1 MCAIAG
7 ILDFSSDADPSASTA
22 KVRRMISRQRHR
34 GPDDE
39 GYFHGGPCTLGAA
52 RLAQI
57 DRAGGAQ
64 PMRSPDG
71 RYSIV
76 FNGEIHNHRALRA
89 ELSLHW
95 HFTTRSDTE
104 VLLAAFV
111 TWGREA
117 LQRLNGMF
125 AFFIWDAQTRR
136 GFAARDRL
144 GVKPLVW
151 MPLPQGGLAFASE
164 AKALLDLLPA
174 RPVANEEA
182 ILEYLVAPCFSGVRT
197 PMFAGMHHLQ
207 PGHWLS
213 TDENGLQQGEWW
225 SYDLHRSVD
234 VNANEL
240 ASAMHDLLPR
250 AVQRT
255 LDADAPAAV
264 LLSGGLDSTLVAAL
278 AKDHGVSQA
287 YTIAF
292 EGQEAFDYAQALMV
306 KSDDLPC
313 SIEAAA
319 DIGLQHR
326 IVPVSRASLADNLR
340 TLALQNDALP
350 AWEQELAQHH
360 LAKALAADG
369 HRAVLVGDAADE
381 THYGYGFM
389 LDDQSI
395 THPSKLLE
403 RFGTPPLN
411 AAMHERAALI
421 PHRLTSMIREAGH
434 GDGTRA
440 ERLRGITHLVSRLW
454 LPRLLHNGDIH
465 MMAHGIEARVPFADS
480 ELLDLALRVHPEL
493 ALKDGVE
500 KSLLRESARGLMPE
514 AARVRRKSSLS
525 KDDGSAVVLKSE
537 AAHALSAS
545 ADFLGHWLDLPAIRQ
560 LCSPSHDLAEMQRA
574 LLFRI
579 ICLHHWAAAYH
590 VRMP

>member
-7 ILDFSSDADPSASTA
+7 ILDFSLDADPSASA
-22 KVRRMISRQRHR
+22 GKVRRMIRRQRHR

-39 GYFHGGPCTLGAA
+39 GCFQDGPCTLGAA

-57 DRAGGAQ
+57 DREKGAQ

-71 RYSIV
+71 RYVIV
-76 FNGEIHNHRALRA
+76 FNGEIHNHQALRA

-95 HFTTRSDTE
+95 PFTTRSDTE

-117 LQRLNGMF
+117 LHRLNGMF
-125 AFFIWDAQTRR
+125 AFFIWDAHTRR

-144 GVKPLVW
+144 GVKPFVW
-151 MPLPQGGLAFASE
+151 MSLPRGGLAFASE
-164 AKALLDLLPA
+164 AKALVDLLPSS
-174 RPVANEEA
+174 PVANEEA

-197 PMFAGMHHLQ
+197 SMFEGIHHLQ

-213 TDENGLQQGEWW
+213 LDESGLQQGEWW
-225 SYDLHRSVD
+225 HYDLHRAID
-234 VNANEL
+234 LDADGL
-240 ASAMHDLLPR
+240 ASAMHDLLPH

-278 AKDHGVSQA
+278 AKEHGVTQA

-292 EGQEAFDYAQALMV
+292 EGQEAFDYARALMV

-313 SIEAAA
+313 SIQAASV
-319 DIGLQHR
+319 IGLQHR
-326 IVPVSRASLADNLR
+326 IVPVSRASLAEDMR
-340 TLALQNDALP
+340 TLAVQNDALP

-360 LAKALAADG
+360 LARALAADG

-395 THPSKLLE
+395 SHSSKLLE

-411 AAMHERAALI
+411 AAMQPRAALI
-421 PHRLTSMIREAGH
+421 PAHLTSMMREAGH
-434 GDGTRA
+434 QDQTRA
-440 ERLRGITHLVSRLW
+440 ERLRGITHLVTRLW
-454 LPRLLHNGDIH
+454 LPRLLHNGDVH
-465 MMAHGIEARVPFADS
+465 MMAHGVEARVPFADA
-480 ELLDLALRVHPEL
+480 ELLDLAVRVHPEL

-514 AARVRRKSSLS
+514 AARMRRKSSLS
-525 KDDGSAVVLKSE
+525 KDDGSAAVLKTE
-537 AAHALSAS
+537 AAHALDVSA
-545 ADFLGHWLDLPAIRQ
+545 AFLGRWLDLPALHQ

-590 VRMP
+590 VRLP

>member
-7 ILDFSSDADPSASTA
+7 ILDFSSTADPSASA
-22 KVRRMISRQRHR
+22 GKVRHMISRLRHR

-39 GYFHGGPCTLGAA
+39 GYIQSGPCTLGAA

-64 PMRSPDG
+64 PMRSPDD
-71 RYSIV
+71 RYAIV
-76 FNGEIHNHRALRA
+76 LNGEIHNHRALRA

-104 VLLAAFV
+104 VLLAAFA

-117 LQRLNGMF
+117 LRRLNGMF
-125 AFFIWDAQTRR
+125 AFFIWDAQTHR
-136 GFAARDRL
+136 GFAARDCL
-144 GVKPLVW
+144 GVKPFVW
-151 MPLPQGGLAFASE
+151 MPQPQGGFAFASE
-164 AKALLDLLPA
+164 AKALLHLLPSS
-174 RPVANEEA
+174 PVANEEA
-182 ILEYLVAPCFSGVRT
+182 ILEHLVAPCFSGVRT
-197 PMFAGMHHLQ
+197 SMFAGMHHLQ

-213 TDENGLQQGEWW
+213 VDRHGIQQGEW
-225 SYDLHRSVD
+225 SRYDLHR
-234 VNANEL
+234 ATEL
-240 ASAMHDLLPR
+240 SADELVPAMHDLLPK
-250 AVQRT
+250 AIERT

-278 AKDHGVSQA
+278 AKQHGVTQA
-287 YTIAF
+287 YTISF
-292 EGQEAFDYAQALMV
+292 EGQDAFDYAKALMV

-313 SIEAAA
+313 SIEAAS

-326 IVPVSRASLADNLR
+326 IVPVSRASLADDMR

-395 THPSKLLE
+395 SHPGKLLA
-403 RFGTPPLN
+403 RFGSPPLN
-411 AAMHERAALI
+411 AEMQQRAAHI
-421 PHRLTSMIREAGH
+421 PHDLTSMMREAGH
-434 GDGTRA
+434 ADQTRA
-440 ERLRGITHLVSRLW
+440 DRLRGITHLITRLW

-465 MMAHGIEARVPFADS
+465 MMAHGVEARVPLADTD
-480 ELLDLALRVHPEL
+480 LLDLAVRVHPEL

-500 KSLLRESARGLMPE
+500 KSLLREAARGLMPE

-525 KDDGSAVVLKSE
+525 KDDGSATVLKSE
-537 AAHALSAS
+537 ALHALDAS
-545 ADFLGHWLDLPAIRQ
+545 ADFLFHWLDLPALRQ
-560 LCSPSHDLAEMQRA
+560 MCSPHYELAEMQRA

-590 VRMP
+590 VRLP

>member
-7 ILDFSSDADPSASTA
+7 ILDFASTADPSASA
-22 KVRRMISRQRHR
+22 SMVRRMIGRMRHR

-39 GYFHGGPCTLGAA
+39 GSFQDSSCTLGAA

-57 DRAGGAQ
+57 DREGGAQ

-71 RYSIV
+71 RYAIV

-95 HFTTRSDTE
+95 HFITRSDTE

-117 LQRLNGMF
+117 LGRLNGMF
-125 AFFIWDAQTRR
+125 AFFIWDAHTRR

-144 GVKPLVW
+144 GVKPFVW
-151 MPLPQGGLAFASE
+151 MPLPRGGLAFASE
-164 AKALLDLLPA
+164 AKALVDLLPSS
-174 RPVANEEA
+174 PVANEEA
-182 ILEYLVAPCFSGVRT
+182 ILEHLIAPCFSGVRT
-197 PMFAGMHHLQ
+197 SMFEGMHHLQ

-213 TDENGLQQGEWW
+213 IDESGLQQGEWW
-225 SYDLHRSVD
+225 RYDLHRAID
-234 VNANEL
+234 LHADEL
-240 ASAMHDLLPR
+240 ASAMHDLLPQ

-264 LLSGGLDSTLVAAL
+264 LLSGGLDSTLVASL
-278 AKDHGVSQA
+278 AKNHSVTQA

-292 EGQEAFDYAQALMV
+292 EDQDTFDYARALMV

-313 SIEAAA
+313 SVEAAS
-319 DIGLQHR
+319 DIGLAHR
-326 IVPVSRASLADNLR
+326 IVPVSRADLADDMR

-360 LAKALAADG
+360 LAKALASDG

-395 THPSKLLE
+395 SHPGRLLV
-403 RFGTPPLN
+403 RFGSPPLN
-411 AAMHERAALI
+411 PAMQQRAAHI
-421 PHRLTSMIREAGH
+421 PHQLISMMREAGH
-434 GDGTRA
+434 GDQTRA
-440 ERLRGITHLVSRLW
+440 ECLRGITHLITRLW

-465 MMAHGIEARVPFADS
+465 MMAHGVEARVPFADS
-480 ELLDLALRVHPEL
+480 DLLDLAVRVHPEL
-493 ALKDGVE
+493 ALKDGIE
-500 KSLLRESARGLMPE
+500 KSLLREAARGLMPD

-525 KDDGSAVVLKSE
+525 KDDGSAIVLKRE
-537 AAHALSAS
+537 ASHALDTS
-545 ADFLGHWLDLPAIRQ
+545 ADFLSHWLDLRALRQ

-574 LLFRI
+574 LLFRV
-579 ICLHHWAAAYH
+579 ICLHHWAQAYH
-590 VRMP
+590 VRLP